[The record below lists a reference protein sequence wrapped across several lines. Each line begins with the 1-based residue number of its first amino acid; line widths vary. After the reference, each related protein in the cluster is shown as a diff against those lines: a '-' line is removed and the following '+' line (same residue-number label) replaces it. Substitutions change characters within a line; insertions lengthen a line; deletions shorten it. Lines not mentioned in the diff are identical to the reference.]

1 MVYGN
6 DFQNVEMFY
15 DNFKEVLEHTFGFYE
30 HVFSSMHIQEGE
42 ALSSSQAIDATDQSS
57 IVGCDDDE

>member
-1 MVYGN
+1 
-6 DFQNVEMFY
+6 MFY

-57 IVGCDDDE
+57 VVGCDDDE